1 MKKVILFLTSIFF
14 IFSTSPASAQQKD
27 QDVFVPIGKY
37 IESGDYE
44 KLSAWFAENLE
55 LDVLG
60 AINNCTKNQAKLIM
74 KNFFTNYTPKKFSI
88 VHKGGKTP
96 MKYAVGSLNAGGEKF
111 RIILF
116 VKSNGSVD
124 SVQQLRIEKE

>member
-1 MKKVILFLTSIFF
+1 M
-14 IFSTSPASAQQKD
+14 
-27 QDVFVPIGKY
+27 
-37 IESGDYE
+37 
-44 KLSAWFAENLE
+44 SAWFAENLE

>member
-1 MKKVILFLTSIFF
+1 MKKVILFLTLIFF